1 MRGLRGCGHLASTTS
16 PRQPG
21 AITLITRRKRSLVTP
36 STGITTQPRIA
47 AVLVD
52 EKSMSTNSQAVEAPH
67 RSQQEIWVRFAKK
80 ASRFSSL
87 LPLLWRLSNAG
98 SATVLVDEL
107 EAAVSQ
113 A

>member
-67 RSQQEIWVRFAKK
+67 RSQQENWVRFAKTSRPALS
-80 ASRFSSL
+80 ASA
-87 LPLLWRLSNAG
+87 LPASEGERLVHHRSRR
-98 SATVLVDEL
+98 
-107 EAAVSQ
+107 
-113 A
+113 

>member
-21 AITLITRRKRSLVTP
+21 AITLITSRKRSLVTP
-36 STGITTQPRIA
+36 SGITTQPRIA